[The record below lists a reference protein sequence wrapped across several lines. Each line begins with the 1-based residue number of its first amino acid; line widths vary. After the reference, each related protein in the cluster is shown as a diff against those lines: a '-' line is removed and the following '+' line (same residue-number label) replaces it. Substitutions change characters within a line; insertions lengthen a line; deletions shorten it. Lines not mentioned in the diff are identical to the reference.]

1 LGRDPTLL
9 GCWCWTRFRGHNNYT
24 LKIFCAYCPNPPTDP
39 LSTYSQQRSFFLQ
52 KDDLRCPRG
61 AFIEDIAK
69 DSKAAQEMGDDII
82 LTLDGNMNMKNSMA
96 LDFKSLH
103 LKETVLDRHG
113 LNGPSTFRRNKQGS
127 AIDGIRMSTDA
138 GI

>member
-1 LGRDPTLL
+1 
-9 GCWCWTRFRGHNNYT
+9 
-24 LKIFCAYCPNPPTDP
+24 
-39 LSTYSQQRSFFLQ
+39 
-52 KDDLRCPRG
+52 
-61 AFIEDIAK
+61 
-69 DSKAAQEMGDDII
+69 MGDDII